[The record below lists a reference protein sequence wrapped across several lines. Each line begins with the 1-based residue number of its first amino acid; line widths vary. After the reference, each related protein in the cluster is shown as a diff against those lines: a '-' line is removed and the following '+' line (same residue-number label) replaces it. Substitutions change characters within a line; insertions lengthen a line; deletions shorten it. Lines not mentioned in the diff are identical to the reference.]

1 MDKQIFIQT
10 VEDIKKDFNNQT
22 KIIATIK
29 VWLEE
34 MKADRLL
41 LPELYLEVK
50 DNVILVNEKQIDY
63 LSLPEV
69 QKVYQEIVDLIVRGV

>member
-10 VEDIKKDFNNQT
+10 VEDIKRDFNNQT

-50 DNVILVNEKQIDY
+50 ENVILVNEKQIDY
-63 LSLPEV
+63 LSLPEI
-69 QKVYQEIVDLIVRGV
+69 QKVYQEVVDLIVRGV